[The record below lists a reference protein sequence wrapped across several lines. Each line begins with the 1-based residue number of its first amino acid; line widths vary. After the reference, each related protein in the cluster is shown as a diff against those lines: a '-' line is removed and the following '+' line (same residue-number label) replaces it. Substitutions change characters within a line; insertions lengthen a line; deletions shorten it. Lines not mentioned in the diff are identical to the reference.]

1 MSLLTGACSSSSG
14 NSLFWNR
21 LTVLRLLCCCHFVI
35 RQSLCTLVFFSEI
48 LKQDRFRSYSGT
60 RQLLLFG
67 VTEWCLCRQC
77 LQVLYQC
84 LTECWIENSVL
95 WLAQWNWPISIWFVD
110 PDVGCVSL
118 HVYFSVFWPCEYSVL
133 WLRSVSR
140 FLHGLVGISLKEM
153 V

>member
-1 MSLLTGACSSSSG
+1 MLGPARKFSLQNVKLSRIVFYRSKILRMKCSLNWSYINCG
-14 NSLFWNR
+14 
-21 LTVLRLLCCCHFVI
+21 
-35 RQSLCTLVFFSEI
+35 E
-48 LKQDRFRSYSGT
+48 DRFRSYSGT